1 MAIRIVRNNNGN
13 CVTFIGSS
21 QPAYWNSCLSGE
33 VNDDDNTRVN
43 VINDIR
49 TTDTDNPIYEF
60 FAVPYTEFQD
70 ADGNSFA
77 DATAAAAYIT
87 EKANVIGGAVEID
100 AATTIDFSRDST
112 LTSIVTSLGDS
123 FAVNAIKAVAENDGT
138 VSIAENISSGINLYE
153 KIRKQNITIEGQTQA
168 FALSAVVNSL
178 NAFFTVTP
186 VGAGADDVFDSFV
199 TSSVIPSVS
208 AFGDVSIAAG
218 VATKGTNNNSQL
230 NDGFYTS
237 TQAISEP
244 GEYFYFN
251 NTGHDFSRKFIIGL
265 LETSKFANS
274 ATLESISTSG
284 GLLDLSVRL
293 APGAAYENSDYG
305 VIIENGFYEKPQNSV
320 IFRAGINSDNRLII
334 DHQKDGEWATI
345 VRSAFP
351 ITSGEEYMLVCM
363 MNKEN
368 SAVATSTVRSYQ
380 LGSSIILNYRYIESP
395 DGSFYYPLFSD
406 RDQADYVSQNANALF
421 GGSYVDDV
429 DVNSDGYY
437 SHSHIF
443 VDDESNTVW
452 YMPDNYAFHDVSSAP
467 TNTLDITYTAIPTA
481 ADSNYVPTAFSGS
494 NYTFSENQSV
504 NIQIHPADANFTTSV
519 TGLPT
524 GLTYSTGTGYIT
536 GTTNP
541 VPADES
547 YTITV
552 TRSNAYGSSNGTFDI
567 NITDNASLGDLAGFT
582 ELAGNLIQPNRAF
595 LSHDFLMQYDTTLS
609 QGEEMTYS
617 YTSGNNPP
625 TIGILSS
632 TGQTNFDAFDSSS
645 DSLGSGDHDYA
656 TTSQWDLRYVSFGGD
671 VGGDQTKHNLVG
683 WSDNTTISASDG
695 TNHSVTFTLEYGND
709 GYIKLYRGAVLLLTS
724 ASTFVGSQTI
734 TFAGFDDQAQTDL
747 YVPSNLTIVNSS
759 YGSTQPPT
767 GFVNPL
773 IVGQMSTSTLMGE
786 APDEDA
792 AVQLTQGLKVNHRY
806 IFPQTWIETNVLPHA
821 VEEQSDMVFIGVP
834 DSSANWVDVGDDDFD
849 AFFRIQGT
857 SSSSSYQSHLKTDS
871 TTQDNVTINSLTDAY
886 YDYALEWDGTD
897 LHVIACNIGD
907 INTQPGINVGGTFSR
922 TVTESSYSGTGE
934 LDVVI
939 GVDNGAQVDLST
951 SGLSH
956 IRIPFGIRDILVG
969 EWSNGDGYFA
979 IQPTASDFDTG
990 SYSGQHA
997 PNWDEWSFSGVST
1010 LNAGQTYRFIYH
1022 PSMEA
1027 DDEIEFRLA
1036 SDNTTVYTTGITTFD
1051 GTSDGDPKTTEGYK
1065 GIEFAVPTD
1074 APPLTLFYINNTTAD
1089 SGRAITISGSTYVV
1103 PITGITKEGPAANQ
1117 TGTNVMD
1124 QYDHG
1129 WISLDEQ
1136 LSAGERLVLD
1146 NAFFTDFL
1154 AEVVD
1159 TNTIFAIGIK
1169 GDNWVNTKEVNNA
1182 TAANTGEFF
1191 KGDTYLVGVCNGL
1204 GTGVEF
1210 RIVSGSTQS
1219 NRMTV
1224 STNLFS
1230 TICAF
1235 LDITSTGNNIRMGF
1249 GRNGDLSV
1257 TAGAESTVA
1266 YADWISYKAQ
1276 TGAQGYGITS
1286 KDVVMSFWTWDGDAI
1301 DGAEIDWTGLSEVSI
1316 PAPAAT
1322 LTTSWTKA
1330 LDFSGSSERGLQVTN
1345 GTGNNPLRLSGLS
1358 TTASAPVTSGHTS
1371 SDGNARPWATAI
1383 VFSSDNNSSNQHIW
1397 NQGEG
1402 AGSADDNIYLRVDS
1416 SRNLYFGWGRSG
1428 ALNECS
1434 ITTLASGSGNWYGV
1448 YIASTGERLSG
1459 ANASA
1464 ANLADCFDIRI
1475 VNLSTGTV
1483 GSQLSTSSNWTSTGG
1498 RMDRLFAG
1506 DFTVGGRGSNR
1517 NFHGKVASMVITTL
1531 RRGVAMPTDA
1541 EITALVRDPQ
1551 QWLTDYKVGNT
1562 YRYSGSGS
1570 DSTNFQL
1577 NNALSSQSTQVW
1589 LMGDGPNDAY
1599 SQIRNDVSPSTQD
1612 ATSLNMISM
1621 VSNDIQT
1628 VSITG
1633 LT

>member
-43 VINDIR
+43 VINDVR

-77 DATAAAAYIT
+77 DATEAAAYIT
-87 EKANVIGGAVEID
+87 EKANVIGGAIEID

-138 VSIAENISSGINLYE
+138 ISIAENISSGINLYE

-168 FALSAVVNSL
+168 FTLSAVVNSL

-208 AFGDVSIAAG
+208 AFGDVSIDAG
-218 VATKGTNNNSQL
+218 VATKGTNSNSQL

-395 DGSFYYPLFSD
+395 DGSFYYPLFSN

-452 YMPDNYAFHDVSSAP
+452 YMPDNYAFHDVGSAP

-481 ADSNYVPTAFSGS
+481 ADSNYVPTTFSGS

-519 TGLPT
+519 TGLPPC
-524 GLTYSTGTGYIT
+524 LTYSTGTGYIT
-536 GTTNP
+536 GTTDP

-547 YTITV
+547 YTVSVI
-552 TRSNAYGSSNGTFDI
+552 RSNAYGSSIGTFDI
-567 NITDNASLGDLAGFT
+567 NITDNASLGDLADFT

-645 DSLGSGDHDYA
+645 DSLGSGDYDYA

-671 VGGDQTKHNLVG
+671 VGASQTRHNLVG
-683 WSDNTTISASDG
+683 WSDNTTINGSEG
-695 TNHSVTFTLEYGND
+695 TNHNITFKLEYGND

-724 ASTFVGSQTI
+724 ASTFSGPQTL

-759 YGSTQPPT
+759 YGSTQPPS

-773 IVGQMSTSTLMGE
+773 IVGQMATSTLMGE

-806 IFPQTWIETNVLPHA
+806 IFPQTWIETNVLPYA
-821 VEEQSDMVFIGVP
+821 AEEQSDMVFIGVP
-834 DSSANWVDVGDDDFD
+834 VSSANWVDIGDDDFD
-849 AFFRIQGT
+849 AYIRIQGT
-857 SSSSSYQSHLKTDS
+857 SSSSSYQSHIKTDS
-871 TTQDNVTINSLTDAY
+871 TTQDNVSINSLTDAY

-907 INTQPGINVGGTFSR
+907 INTQPGINAGGTFSR
-922 TVTESSYSGTGE
+922 SVTESSYSGTGE

-979 IQPTASDFDTG
+979 VQPTASDFDTG

-1022 PSMEA
+1022 PSMESN
-1027 DDEIEFRLA
+1027 DEIEFRLA

-1089 SGRAITISGSTYVV
+1089 AGRAISISGSTYVAGV
-1103 PITGITKEGPAANQ
+1103 TGITQEGPAANQ
-1117 TGTNVMD
+1117 TGTNIFD
-1124 QYDHG
+1124 ANDHG
-1129 WISLDEQ
+1129 WLSIDEQ
-1136 LSAGERLVLD
+1136 LGAGERLVLSGSFLSD
-1146 NAFFTDFL
+1146 VADAMGDNTVLNFGMKDTSWANTISDYNTGFEGGIRFTMIRYSSTSIQMYVYKGESPTAAGSTLYTTVAGLTSYNAFL
-1154 AEVVD
+1154 EV
-1159 TNTIFAIGIK
+1159 TN
-1169 GDNWVNTKEVNNA
+1169 
-1182 TAANTGEFF
+1182 
-1191 KGDTYLVGVCNGL
+1191 
-1204 GTGVEF
+1204 
-1210 RIVSGSTQS
+1210 
-1219 NRMTV
+1219 
-1224 STNLFS
+1224 
-1230 TICAF
+1230 
-1235 LDITSTGNNIRMGF
+1235 TGNNVRG
-1249 GRNGDLSV
+1249 GVALTSTNDA
-1257 TAGAESTVA
+1257 TADA
-1266 YADWISYKAQ
+1266 YADWATTTKIQ
-1276 TGAQGYGITS
+1276 TGDQGYGITS
-1286 KDVVMSFWTWDGDAI
+1286 IDVVVQGFALSGTETTDAA
-1301 DGAEIDWTGLSEVSI
+1301 DIDWTALSEISI
-1316 PAPAAT
+1316 PAPSAT

-1358 TTASAPVTSGHTS
+1358 TTVSAPVTSGHTS

-1402 AGSADDNIYLRVDS
+1402 AGSTDDNIYLRVDS

-1434 ITTLASGSGNWYGV
+1434 FTTLASGSGNWYGV

-1475 VNLSTGTV
+1475 VNLSTGAV

-1506 DFTVGGRGSNR
+1506 DFTVAGRGSNR

-1541 EITALVRDPQ
+1541 EITAFVRDPQ

-1589 LMGDGPNDAY
+1589 LMGDGSNDAY

>member
-43 VINDIR
+43 VINDVR

-60 FAVPYTEFQD
+60 FAVPYIEFQD

-77 DATAAAAYIT
+77 DAAEAAAYIT
-87 EKANVIGGAVEID
+87 EKANVIGGVIEID

-123 FAVNAIKAVAENDGT
+123 FAVNGIKAVAENDGT
-138 VSIAENISSGINLYE
+138 VSIAENISSGTNLYE
-153 KIRKQNITIEGQTQA
+153 KIRKQNITIEGQTQT
-168 FALSAVVNSL
+168 FSLSAVVNAL

-218 VATKGTNNNSQL
+218 VATKGTNSNSQL

-265 LETSKFANS
+265 LETSKFTNS

-421 GGSYVDDV
+421 GGSYVDDA
-429 DVNSDGYY
+429 DVNSEGYY
-437 SHSHIF
+437 SHSHVF

-452 YMPDNYAFHDVSSAP
+452 YMPDNYAFHNVGSAP
-467 TNTLDITYTAIPTA
+467 TNTLDITYTATPTA

-524 GLTYSTGTGYIT
+524 GLTYSTATGYIT

-541 VPADES
+541 VPANES
-547 YTITV
+547 YTVTV
-552 TRSNAYGSSNGTFDI
+552 IRSNAYGSSVGTFDI
-567 NITDNASLGDLAGFT
+567 NITDNASLGDLADFT

-695 TNHSVTFTLEYGND
+695 TNHSVTFKLEYGND

-724 ASTFVGSQTI
+724 ASTFTGPQTL
-734 TFAGFDDQAQTDL
+734 TFAGFDDQAQANL
-747 YVPSNLTIVNSS
+747 YVPNNLTNVNSS

-773 IVGQMSTSTLMGE
+773 IVGQMATSTLMGE

-821 VEEQSDMVFIGVP
+821 AEEQSDMVFIGVP

-979 IQPTASDFDTG
+979 VQPTASDFDTG
-990 SYSGQHA
+990 SDSGQHA

-1027 DDEIEFRLA
+1027 NDSIEFRLA

-1074 APPLTLFYINNTTAD
+1074 APPLTLYYKNNTTAD
-1089 SGRAITISGSTYVV
+1089 AGRAIAISGSTYVTPV
-1103 PITGITKEGPAANQ
+1103 TGITPEGPAANQ
-1117 TGTNVMD
+1117 TGTNITD
-1124 QYDHG
+1124 AGDYG
-1129 WISLDEQ
+1129 WISIDET
-1136 LSAGERLVLD
+1136 LGAGQRFVMD
-1146 NAFFTDFL
+1146 NAFFEDFL
-1154 AEVVD
+1154 GEMPNAYE
-1159 TNTIFAIGIK
+1159 IRIGLK
-1169 GDNWVNTKEVNNA
+1169 GDNWDNGDQSTKTNSVVSGEV
-1182 TAANTGEFF
+1182 F
-1191 KGDTYLVGVCNGL
+1191 KGDLQL
-1204 GTGVEF
+1204 
-1210 RIVSGSTQS
+1210 RISGSPQNKTFQLFKPG
-1219 NRMTV
+1219 
-1224 STNLFS
+1224 TNYNSMVVNTPALQN
-1230 TICAF
+1230 TTCAF
-1235 LDITSTGNNIRMGF
+1235 IEITADGNNIRFGF
-1249 GRNGDLSV
+1249 GRNGSLGLSQ
-1257 TAGAESTVA
+1257 GDESTVN
-1266 YADWISYKAQ
+1266 YSDWSGYKGE
-1276 TGAQGYGITS
+1276 TGDQGFGITS
-1286 KDVVMSFWTWDGDAI
+1286 LDVVFLVTDTFNFTEAF
-1301 DGAEIDWTGLSEVSI
+1301 DGANVDWTGLSEVSM
-1316 PAPAAT
+1316 PT
-1322 LTTSWTKA
+1322 LSTTVSTPWTKA
-1330 LDFSGSSERGLQVTN
+1330 LDFSGSSEQGLQVSN
-1345 GTGNNPLRLSGLS
+1345 QNHFNPIRMSDLGAIATGN
-1358 TTASAPVTSGHTS
+1358 TTAGRTSNHS
-1371 SDGNARPWATAI
+1371 SARPWATAI
-1383 VFSSDNNSSNQHIW
+1383 VFSSDNNASNQHIW

-1402 AGSADDNIYLRVDS
+1402 AGSTDDNIYLRVDAN
-1416 SRNLYFGWGRSG
+1416 RNLYFGWGRSG
-1428 ALNECS
+1428 ALNEC
-1434 ITTLASGSGNWYGV
+1434 TLGTLASGSGNWYGF
-1448 YIASTGERLSG
+1448 YIGHTGERLSG
-1459 ANASA
+1459 TDASA
-1464 ANLADCFDIRI
+1464 ANLADCFEIYS
-1475 VNLSTGTV
+1475 VNLSTALPGPD
-1483 GSQLSTSSNWTSTGG
+1483 LSTPTNWSTNGG
-1498 RMDRLFAG
+1498 RMDRSVIG
-1506 DFTVGGRGSNR
+1506 NFTIGGRGGNR
-1517 NFHGKVASMVITTL
+1517 NFHGKIASMVVTTL
-1531 RRGVAMPTDA
+1531 RRGIDMPDYG
-1541 EITALVRDPQ
+1541 EVSKMVRDPQ
-1551 QWLTDYKVGNT
+1551 QWQIDYRDNNT
-1562 YRYSGSGS
+1562 FRPSSSSGDAYNFTNYLHYGS
-1570 DSTNFQL
+1570 AQI
-1577 NNALSSQSTQVW
+1577 W
-1589 LMGDGPNDAY
+1589 LMGDGTNDAY
-1599 SQIRNDVSPSTQD
+1599 AQIRNNVSPNTVGQ
-1612 ATSLNMISM
+1612 TSLNMVSM

-1628 VSITG
+1628 VNIPG